1 MADLR
6 LKAREILE
14 STTDKEVND
23 DAVDKLTEF
32 MEEYCK
38 DVAKKS
44 DELTQ
49 SIKKK
54 EIDGKDIEAAV
65 KTKTSK
71 FQI

>member
-1 MADLR
+1 MADLK
-6 LKAREILE
+6 LKAKEILE
-14 STTDKEVND
+14 STTDKKVNE
-23 DAVDKLTEF
+23 DAVRKLTEF

-65 KTKTSK
+65 KTRSAK
-71 FQI
+71 FPS